1 MITRAVAYWL
11 KVTQME
17 ASRLPK
23 ICLDKQQILNFQRYS
38 WLIRLSEILNRYG
51 LGFPLCD
58 TLKQVKQRIKD
69 VHGQIDITTLS
80 TNGSLGLLTVAKTT
94 FTLEK
99 YLYLEMPSLERELF
113 VKFRFELLDTNVK
126 FGRYRKI
133 RYNDRTCVCRANA
146 IEDTLHIIFDCSL
159 YREVRKKYLAP
170 IVDKFPHW
178 DVRHK
183 LIFLL
188 KADSSSLIRAITG
201 YLKRM
206 TVIRASYIEKNFID
220 CKKDELN

>member
-1 MITRAVAYWL
+1 
-11 KVTQME
+11 ME
-17 ASRLPK
+17 VSRLPK

-69 VHGQIDITTLS
+69 VHGQIDIATLS

-94 FTLEK
+94 LPWKILIPRNAIIGEN
-99 YLYLEMPSLERELF
+99 YL
-113 VKFRFELLDTNVK
+113 FELLDTNVK

-159 YREVRKKYLAP
+159 YGEVRKKYLAP
-170 IVDKFPHW
+170 IVDKFPTGT
-178 DVRHK
+178 
-183 LIFLL
+183 
-188 KADSSSLIRAITG
+188 KA
-201 YLKRM
+201 
-206 TVIRASYIEKNFID
+206 
-220 CKKDELN
+220 